1 MKIDLAV
8 LELTCSRLCHDLISP
23 IGAVNNGLELLEDEQ
38 DPALMAEARA
48 LAARSARR
56 ASILLQAYRS
66 ALGNAGNQASFGFG
80 EAVKLARD
88 FLEGGRVTLG
98 GIPAISP
105 SDLQT
110 GFPKLMLISVILMS
124 ETLARGG
131 DLMLV
136 TDGEGPGAGF
146 RLIAEG
152 QQIVL
157 ADEYKTLL
165 AADATTASLDARN
178 VLAYLTGLLAK
189 RIHMTITV
197 AQSGPGRVEFAAT
210 ATA

>member
-38 DPALMAEARA
+38 DPDLAVEARA

-66 ALGNAGNQASFGFG
+66 ALGNAGNQPSFGFG
-80 EAVKLARD
+80 EAIKLARD
-88 FLEGGRVTLG
+88 FLEGGRVILAG
-98 GIPAISP
+98 VPAMSP
-105 SDLQT
+105 SDLPT
-110 GFPKLMLISVILMS
+110 GFPKLLLVSVILMS

-131 DLMLV
+131 DLLLV
-136 TDGEGPGAGF
+136 VNGEGPGAGF
-146 RLIAEG
+146 KLIAEG

-165 AADATTASLDARN
+165 VADAATNNLDARN
-178 VLAYLTGLLAK
+178 VLAYLTGLLAQ
-189 RIHMTITV
+189 RIHMKIEV
-197 AQSGPGRVEFAAT
+197 GQSGPGRLEFLAT
-210 ATA
+210 PIA

>member
-38 DPALMAEARA
+38 DPDLVVEARA

-56 ASILLQAYRS
+56 ASILLQAYRC

-80 EAVKLARD
+80 EAIKLARD
-88 FLEGGRVTLG
+88 FLEGGKVTLG
-98 GIPAISP
+98 GIPGMSP
-105 SDLQT
+105 ADLAT
-110 GFPKLMLISVILMS
+110 GLPKLMLISIILMS

-131 DLMLV
+131 DLLLV
-136 TDGEGPGAGF
+136 MEGEGPGAGF
-146 RLIAEG
+146 KLIAEG
-152 QQIVL
+152 QQIVFPE
-157 ADEYKTLL
+157 DHKTLL
-165 AADATTASLDARN
+165 SGSDAGAALDARN

-189 RIHMTITV
+189 RIHMKIETGQGG
-197 AQSGPGRVEFAAT
+197 AGRLEFRASTAA
-210 ATA
+210 

>member
-38 DPALMAEARA
+38 DPDLVVEARA

-56 ASILLQAYRS
+56 ASILLQAYRC

-80 EAVKLARD
+80 EAIKLARD
-88 FLEGGRVTLG
+88 FLEGGRVTLSG
-98 GIPAISP
+98 VPGMSP
-105 SDLQT
+105 DDLPT
-110 GFPKLMLISVILMS
+110 GFPKLLLVGVILMA

-136 TDGEGPGAGF
+136 LDGEGPKAAF
-146 RLIAEG
+146 KLIAEG

-157 ADEYKTLL
+157 ASEYKALM
-165 AADATTASLDARN
+165 AADANTADLDARN
-178 VLAYLTGLLAK
+178 VLAYLTGLLAR
-189 RIHMTITV
+189 RIGMKIEIGQGV
-197 AQSGPGRVEFAAT
+197 PGRLEFLAVPAA
-210 ATA
+210 

>member
-38 DPALMAEARA
+38 DPELVAEARA

-56 ASILLQAYRS
+56 ASILLQAYRC

-88 FLEGGRVTLG
+88 FLDGGKVSLSG
-98 GIPAISP
+98 VPAISP
-105 SDLQT
+105 SDLPA
-110 GFPKLMLISVILMS
+110 GWAKVLLIGVILMS

-131 DLMLV
+131 DLALSV
-136 TDGEGPGAGF
+136 AGEGVDARF
-146 RLIAEG
+146 TLVAEG
-152 QQIVL
+152 PQIVF
-157 ADEYKTLL
+157 ADDYKILL
-165 AADATTASLDARN
+165 AGDGNAAALDARN
-178 VLAYLTGLLAK
+178 VLAYLTGALAT
-189 RIHMTITV
+189 RLGRTIEM
-197 AQSGPGRVEFAAT
+197 AQAGAGRLEFHLR
-210 ATA
+210 

>member
-38 DPALMAEARA
+38 DPELMVEASA

-56 ASILLQAYRS
+56 ASILLQTYRC

-80 EAVKLARD
+80 EAIKLARD
-88 FLEGGRVTLG
+88 FLEGGRVNLV
-98 GIPAISP
+98 GIPAVSP
-105 SDLQT
+105 SDLPT
-110 GFPKLMLISVILMS
+110 GFPKLLLVSVILMS

-131 DLMLV
+131 DLLLV
-136 TDGEGPGAGF
+136 ITDEGPRAGF
-146 RLIAEG
+146 KLIAEG

-157 ADEYKTLL
+157 ADEYKALL
-165 AADATTASLDARN
+165 IAEGGAPELDARN
-178 VLAYLTGLLAK
+178 VLAYLTGLLAQ
-189 RIHMTITV
+189 RIHMKIDL
-197 AQSGPGRVEFAAT
+197 AQSGPGRLEFVAA
-210 ATA
+210 AA